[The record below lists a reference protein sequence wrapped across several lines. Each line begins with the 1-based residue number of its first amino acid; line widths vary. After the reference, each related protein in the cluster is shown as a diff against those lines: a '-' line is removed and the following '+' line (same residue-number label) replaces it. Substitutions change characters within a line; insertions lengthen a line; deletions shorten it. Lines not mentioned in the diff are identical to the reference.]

1 MSLFLP
7 NLRRPIDDIRRYRRG
22 RRQWRIRRGLPAL
35 SCAIAIF
42 AGLSGCADYEQR
54 PEVNPDSVAPAKVA
68 REWAPPSQAVTF
80 DLASELG
87 AAAQPAPQPGKMYSL
102 PDLVDLA
109 LNGNPE
115 TRRTWEAARAAAAE
129 FGKTQG
135 PYYPFLSLD
144 SDSGYRRFP
153 DLVPKHWGVQKTW
166 QSRDLLE
173 VNYLLLDFGRRN
185 AAARSAQEQL
195 LAANFLFN
203 QKVQDI
209 VFAVERAFYT
219 LDAAKASVKAAE
231 AIVKMA
237 RTDRIAARKRLAVG
251 LATKPQ
257 VLLSV
262 QSEAQA
268 EYDLQN
274 ARLTVSD
281 AQARLAVATGV
292 EANSAPDIESLESQP
307 IPKALGQTVD
317 QLISVALRQR
327 PDLAAKVAA
336 VRAAKADVDAAQA
349 SLYPTVGASGYYGF
363 NGFNYNL
370 SNPPTPIFTAGVP
383 DYAALVT
390 LKWDLFTG
398 FERLN
403 SIRKAQAQREATR
416 AELRALELDL
426 VGEVWSAYYTFAT
439 ALKKYDFAV
448 TLLDA
453 SQSAYDSNL
462 KSYQNGLA
470 TILDLLASERDL
482 ANARYALIQSKADV
496 LISAASVAY
505 AIGAVP
511 QEARP

>member
-1 MSLFLP
+1 MK
-7 NLRRPIDDIRRYRRG
+7 
-22 RRQWRIRRGLPAL
+22 AL
-35 SCAIAIF
+35 GCAIACL
-42 AGLSGCADYEQR
+42 AGLSGCAAYDQR
-54 PEVNPDSVAPAKVA
+54 PEINPDLAAPAKVA

-87 AAAQPAPQPGKMYSL
+87 EAQQAPPESGKRYSL
-102 PDLVDLA
+102 PALVDLA
-109 LNGNPE
+109 LSRNPE

-129 FGKTQG
+129 FGKAQG
-135 PYYPFLSLD
+135 PYYPFLSVD
-144 SDSGYRRFP
+144 SESGYRRFP
-153 DLVPKHWGVQKTW
+153 DLVPKHWGVQKSW
-166 QSRDLLE
+166 QSRDLLA
-173 VNYLLLDFGRRN
+173 VNYLLLDFGRRD

-203 QKVQDI
+203 QKVQEV

-219 LDAAKASVKAAE
+219 LDAARASVKAAE
-231 AIVKMA
+231 VIVKMA

-262 QSEAQA
+262 QREAQA

-281 AQARLAVATGV
+281 AQARLAVAAGV

-307 IPKALGQTVD
+307 IPQALGQTVD
-317 QLISVALRQR
+317 ELIKAALRQR

-336 VRAAKADVDAAQA
+336 VRAAKADVDAARA
-349 SLYPTVGASGYYGF
+349 SLYPTVAASGYYGF

-370 SNPPTPIFTAGVP
+370 SNPLTPSYTAGVP

-403 SIRKAQAQREATR
+403 SIRKAQAQREALR
-416 AELRALELDL
+416 AELRELELDL

-448 TLLDA
+448 ALLAA
-453 SQSAYDSNL
+453 SESAYDSNL

-470 TILDLLASERDL
+470 TILDLLSSERDL

-496 LISAASVAY
+496 LISAAAVAY
-505 AIGAVP
+505 AIGAMP
-511 QEARP
+511 EEARP